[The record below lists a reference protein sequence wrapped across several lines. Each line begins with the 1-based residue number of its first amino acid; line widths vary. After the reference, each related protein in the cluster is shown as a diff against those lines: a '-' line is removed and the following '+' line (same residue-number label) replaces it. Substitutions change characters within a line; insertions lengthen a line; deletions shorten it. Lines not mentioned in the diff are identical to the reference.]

1 MAKAP
6 SGAPIPVLQ
15 VRGTHEELGRA
26 MGEFRAAQLKRSAEL
41 VKAALWDADVTRAE
55 LTEQIAPYVEATER
69 ICPHYLREL
78 RAMAEGAQVP
88 FDIVFRLNCYESR
101 PPGTPPG
108 SIAGPSLVFAT
119 PPPEKRPPVKD
130 PGEMVGAAAP
140 AGDGCTSV
148 VSRGDGTVI
157 VGHTEDSSPEALD
170 GIYLLDAEVIEDG
183 QTESRFLALNY
194 ANTIP
199 GCAAAINRHG
209 LLVLI
214 DALPDPDRRLGASRH
229 VVSRALLDCE
239 SIDAAIGL
247 LRETERGGGW
257 NYLLVQGDRFA
268 NVETTA
274 TRVVVTSDKAT
285 GAYAHSNHYLS
296 EEIAADTGEPR
307 PNSLA
312 RLARAR
318 QLVGP
323 GLAIDQMKG
332 LLSDREGFPDSICRE
347 RTIAAL
353 VADAAAK
360 TIEVCWGE
368 PAGATWSRFSL

>member
-1 MAKAP
+1 
-6 SGAPIPVLQ
+6 
-15 VRGTHEELGRA
+15 
-26 MGEFRAAQLKRSAEL
+26 MGEFRAAQLKRSADM
-41 VKAALWDADVTRAE
+41 VKAALWDADVSRAQ
-55 LTEQIAPYVEATER
+55 LSEQIAPYVEATER
-69 ICPHYLREL
+69 VFPHFMREL

-88 FDIVFRLNCYESR
+88 FDVLFRLNCYESR

-108 SIAGPSLVFAT
+108 SIAGPSPVFAS
-119 PPPEKRPPVKD
+119 PSPEKRPPVKD

-140 AGDGCTSV
+140 AGDGCTSL
-148 VSRGDGTVI
+148 VSRANGTVI
-157 VGHTEDSSPEALD
+157 VGHTEDSSPEAVD
-170 GIYLLDAEVIEDG
+170 GIYLVDAEVVEDG
-183 QTESRFLALNY
+183 ETASRFLALNY
-194 ANTIP
+194 ATTIP
-199 GCAAAINRHG
+199 GCAAAMNRHG

-274 TRVVVTSDKAT
+274 TRVAITSDADS

-318 QLVGP
+318 ALMAP
-323 GLAIDQMKG
+323 GQTLEQMKG
-332 LLSDREGFPDSICRE
+332 VLSDREGFPDSICRE

-368 PAGATWSRFSL
+368 PPGATWTRYAL